1 MKTGTKRVKIKIPP
15 LGRPAHLPKIARARI
30 RGPRNLDPVLLRR
43 AVRAVIRE
51 RLIREARQAAAK
63 KK

>member
-1 MKTGTKRVKIKIPP
+1 MKTDKKRIKIKIPS
-15 LGRPAHLPKIARARI
+15 LGRPAHLPKITMRP
-30 RGPRNLDPVLLRR
+30 RGPRNLDPVLLRK

-51 RLIREARQAAAK
+51 RLMREARQAAAK